1 MPATIGIKMASTE
14 KTVAVAVSATDTI
27 GFAKPPVVA
36 VVIKRTAELVPEMAA
51 VAPLPAIIA
60 ITQVIT
66 GSRSETVA
74 TTTSIPA
81 AVTKGTAIVSSALSI
96 QGM

>member
-1 MPATIGIKMASTE
+1 MPAAIGIKMASTE
-14 KTVAVAVSATDTI
+14 KTVAVAVSAVDTI

-36 VVIKRTAELVPEMAA
+36 VAVKRTAELVPEMAA
-51 VAPLPAIIA
+51 AVPPPAIIVNA
-60 ITQVIT
+60 QVIT

-74 TTTSIPA
+74 ATTSIPA
-81 AVTKGTAIVSSALSI
+81 AVAKGTAIVSSALST